1 MKIQRNFYT
10 ELKEELLECSVECS
24 DAPADQ
30 PCADSTGL
38 FERLVQNE
46 RFRLLKKAADGQS
59 MSQPAFERLA
69 DRALET
75 AERLGLNVT
84 IESRGLTAMISFR
97 APMIHLVAANDQ
109 IHIGR
114 LLDFLSRADQMMFA
128 AVPEDGEMLMQIS
141 LYYELAL

>member
-10 ELKEELLECSVECS
+10 ELKEELLECSAEIGEALAS
-24 DAPADQ
+24 RPHT
-30 PCADSTGL
+30 DSTGL

-59 MSQPAFERLA
+59 MSRPAFERLA

-84 IESRGLTAMISFR
+84 IEDRGLTAMISFR

-114 LLDFLSRADQMMFA
+114 LLDFLSRADQMLLGV
-128 AVPEDGEMLMQIS
+128 VPEDNEMLLQIS
-141 LYYELAL
+141 LYYELGL